1 MEKIH
6 LNILVFSQYF
16 WPENF
21 RINDWCKGMIE
32 RGHNVTVVTGK
43 PNYPSGD
50 LDADYS
56 VNPRAY
62 DNDGG
67 VTIIRV
73 PMLTRG
79 QSNWRLALNYASF
92 ALSSCI
98 FGLWKLRG
106 KRFDVSFVFGVSP
119 ITVALPAILYRA
131 KTKTPVVL
139 WVLDLWPESL
149 RAVGIIRSTKVLK
162 VLGYG
167 VAWFYR
173 RSDYI
178 LGQSHA
184 FVQDIKRIA
193 PEHTQVH
200 YVSNW
205 SDQQSHNHEVV
216 FAPEITRDAEI
227 FTILFSGN
235 IGDAQDFP
243 TILEAAQML
252 KSMGHNKPRV
262 RWVIVGAGRQL
273 AWLKAQVAYHHLDD
287 VISVLGGYP
296 LTRMGSFYQ
305 HADAFL
311 VTLRADEFL
320 SKTIPGKVQAY
331 LEFGKP
337 LLGAINGETAR
348 LIQQAKCGLVVD
360 AGDAKGLSSAAIK
373 LAASPLVQRVEMGQK
388 GRAYYQQFFER
399 KAVLNE
405 FEKYLYSAHA
415 K

>member
-21 RINDWCKGMIE
+21 RINDWCKGMVE
-32 RGHNVTVVTGK
+32 RGHSVTVLTGK
-43 PNYPSGD
+43 PNYPSGN
-50 LDADYS
+50 LDADYGVS
-56 VNPRAY
+56 PSAY
-62 DNDGG
+62 DCYSGA
-67 VTIIRV
+67 TIIRV

-92 ALSSCI
+92 ALSSTI

-149 RAVGIIRSTKVLK
+149 RAVGIIRSTKVLN
-162 VLGYG
+162 VVAYG
-167 VAWFYR
+167 VAWLYGH
-173 RSDYI
+173 SDYI
-178 LGQSHA
+178 LGQSQA
-184 FVQDIKRIA
+184 FVQDIKRLV
-193 PEHTQVH
+193 PQHPQVH
-200 YVSNW
+200 YASNW
-205 SDQQSHNHEVV
+205 SDQPSHGLATA
-216 FAPEITRDAEI
+216 FAPEIQRDSEV

-235 IGDAQDFP
+235 VGDAQDFP
-243 TILEAAQML
+243 TILEAAQILHLMT
-252 KSMGHNKPRV
+252 HETPRI

-273 AWLKAQVAYHHLDD
+273 GWLKEQITDRRLGD
-287 VISVLGGYP
+287 VVLVLGAYP
-296 LTRMGSFYQ
+296 LARMTSFYQ

-337 LLGAINGETAR
+337 LLGAINGETAK

-360 AGDAKGLSSAAIK
+360 AGDARGLSSAAIK

-399 KAVLNE
+399 EAALNE

>member
-1 MEKIH
+1 MEKIR

-62 DNDGG
+62 DNHGG

-92 ALSSCI
+92 ALNSCI

-119 ITVALPAILYRA
+119 ITVALPAVLYRA

-149 RAVGIIRSTKVLK
+149 RAVGIIRSTKVLN

-167 VAWFYR
+167 VAWLYR

-184 FVQDIKRIA
+184 FVQDIKRLV
-193 PEHTQVH
+193 PQHPQVH
-200 YVSNW
+200 YASNW
-205 SDQQSHNHEVV
+205 SDQQSHGHEAV
-216 FAPEITRDAEI
+216 FAPEITRDPEV

-235 IGDAQDFP
+235 VGDAQDFP
-243 TILEAAQML
+243 TILEAAQIL
-252 KSMGHNKPRV
+252 QSMEHEKPRV

-273 AWLKAQVAYHHLDD
+273 AWLREQIVHRHLGD
-287 VISVLGGYP
+287 VVSALGGYP
-296 LTRMGSFYQ
+296 LERMASFYQ
-305 HADAFL
+305 YANAFL

-331 LEFGKP
+331 LEFGRP
-337 LLGAINGETAR
+337 LLGAINGETAK
-348 LIQQAKCGLVVD
+348 LIQQAQCGLVAD
-360 AGDAKGLSSAAIK
+360 AGDATGLSKTALK
-373 LAASPLVQRVEMGQK
+373 LAQSSLEEREQMGRNSQTC
-388 GRAYYQQFFER
+388 YQQFFER
-399 KAVLNE
+399 ETVLNQ
-405 FEKYLYSAHA
+405 FENHLYNAHA

>member
-21 RINDWCKGMIE
+21 RINDWCKGMVE
-32 RGHNVTVVTGK
+32 RGHSVTVLTGK
-43 PNYPSGD
+43 PNYPSGH
-50 LDADYS
+50 LDADYG

-62 DNDGG
+62 DCYGD

-92 ALSSCI
+92 ALSSTI

-119 ITVALPAILYRA
+119 ITVALPAVLYRA

-149 RAVGIIRSTKVLK
+149 RAVGIIRSTKVLN
-162 VLGYG
+162 VLAYG
-167 VAWFYR
+167 VAWLYR

-184 FVQDIKRIA
+184 FVQDIKRLV
-193 PEHTQVH
+193 PQHPQVH
-200 YVSNW
+200 YASNW
-205 SDQQSHNHEVV
+205 SDQPPHDLAIV
-216 FAPEITRDAEI
+216 FAPEITRDPEV

-235 IGDAQDFP
+235 VGDAQDFP
-243 TILEAAQML
+243 TILEAAQIL
-252 KSMGHNKPRV
+252 QSVEHEKPRV

-273 AWLKAQVAYHHLDD
+273 AWLKEQIAHRHLDD
-287 VISVLGGYP
+287 VVLALGGYP
-296 LTRMGSFYQ
+296 LARMTSFYQ

-320 SKTIPGKVQAY
+320 SKTIPGKVQTY
-331 LEFGKP
+331 LEFGRP
-337 LLGAINGETAR
+337 ILGAINGETMK
-348 LIQQAKCGLVVD
+348 LVQQAQCGLVVD
-360 AGDAKGLSSAAIK
+360 AGDARGLSNAAIK
-373 LAASPLVQRVEMGQK
+373 LAQLPVEKHEQMGRNS
-388 GRAYYQQFFER
+388 RACYQQYFER
-399 KAVLNE
+399 ETVLNQ
-405 FEKYLYSAHA
+405 FAQYLKSAHA